1 MAQPVKLI
9 SPYELT
15 QGDEPYPLDLF
26 GQHFLAQGDS
36 WFSIGAI
43 PPTLTTNVLQELQL
57 QRSAVVVNCAA
68 PGAVL
73 RHMVDTVRAP
83 RFRQLIRG
91 NSAPTWSAILVSG
104 GGNDLI
110 DALQVKPDEGVD
122 LRLLLKP
129 GEVTDPDDPAAYLSG
144 PGWQTFRT
152 HLRDVFNELMDLR
165 DARLVNRQTPLFMHN
180 YALLQPRPASAG
192 AGFGPWIE
200 PALTRFSVPSVH
212 WLPIGRLLMQ
222 RLSELLQA
230 LITERL
236 QAHPA
241 AGPIQLLDT
250 QAAGL
255 VLAQP
260 GSTGDSGDFANEIH
274 PNRDGYV
281 KVARC
286 WAAALDA
293 LP

>member
-73 RHMVDTVRAP
+73 RHMVDTIRAP
-83 RFRQLIRG
+83 RFRQLISG

-110 DALQVKPDEGVD
+110 DALQVTPDKAVD

-129 GEVTDPDDPAAYLSG
+129 GEVTSPNDPASYLSG

-165 DARLVNRQTPLFMHN
+165 DARRVNRQTPLFMHN
-180 YALLQPRPASAG
+180 YALLQPRPAPAG

-200 PALTRFSVPSVH
+200 PALTRFSVPAVH

-230 LITERL
+230 LITERR

-274 PNRDGYV
+274 PNRAGYV
-281 KVARC
+281 KAAGC